1 LCFVMAA
8 RYVLMWLGL
17 QFVFP
22 FGRPFGDSN
31 FLCIA
36 LPVSVAVLS
45 ARLPGRERKASTY
58 LFICVGIA
66 AVLLTEIRQGYL
78 GLIAALVTVVY
89 LLRRYRLIT
98 RRRAQLVS
106 TAALVVLCT
115 LFYAGYAAVTDK
127 NATFG
132 RRLATK
138 HLTASGRSAIW
149 YEYLSDFAESGH
161 RVVLGAGFQRK
172 VLPDFIKSN
181 IENIRSSVTG
191 DPVLDPHNSH
201 LHVLYRVGLVG
212 FVGYLWL
219 GIVGVRRCLQAVERC
234 MGQAS
239 QAELLMGIGLVGA
252 FASVAAEAAVGVL
265 LEAPY
270 RGIWYWLLLGACTSY
285 GYALQKAYPRTPAGG
300 VT

>member
-1 LCFVMAA
+1 MAA

-36 LPVSVAVLS
+36 LPISVAVLF
-45 ARLPGRERKASTY
+45 ALLPERERKAGTY
-58 LFICVGIA
+58 VFLCIGIA

-78 GLIAALVTVVY
+78 GLITALVTVVY

-98 RRRAQLVS
+98 RRRVQLAVVVGVF
-106 TAALVVLCT
+106 ALST
-115 LFYAGYAAVTDK
+115 LFYAGFAAVADK
-127 NATFG
+127 SATFG
-132 RRLATK
+132 RRLAAK

-149 YEYLSDFAESGH
+149 YEYLSDFSQSVP
-161 RVVLGAGFQRK
+161 RVALGAGFQRK

-201 LHVLYRVGLVG
+201 LHVLYRVGVVG

-219 GIVGVRRCLQAVERC
+219 GLVGVRRCLRAVERC

-239 QAELLMGIGLVGA
+239 REELLMGIGLVGA
-252 FASVAAEAAVGVL
+252 FASVAAEATVGVL

-285 GYALQKAYPRTPAGG
+285 GLALQRKYSVPLAGRTG
-300 VT
+300 